1 MHAIRTRFLFASA
14 LAVVLGTTIAI
25 GQNGEILNDLANLT
39 APIEVAAQIVV
50 DSTETSGSFTSY
62 LPGSFK

>member
-39 APIEVAAQIVV
+39 APIEAAAQIVV

>member
-25 GQNGEILNDLANLT
+25 GQNGDMLNNMANLT
-39 APIEVAAQIVV
+39 APIEAAAQIVV
-50 DSTETSGSFTSY
+50 DSAETSGSFTSY